1 MSYSIL
7 PTIDTKRYNSIP
19 DMKGPIMTRS
29 GKVLYYDNQVGK
41 YYDRDSDIFIELEEK
56 EAYDA

>member
-19 DMKGPIMTRS
+19 DMEGPIMTRS

-41 YYDRDSDIFIELEEK
+41 YYDRDTDMYLEHNEW
-56 EAYDA
+56 ESHQ